1 MTIAASSGR
10 AHRLALT
17 AGIAVLIVDVLY
29 VQFVLFGQGVEPPWP
44 WRVAWVAAW
53 IAVCG
58 GCAIAGGMPQ
68 LAPRIRALLLGGA
81 SAGLLVM
88 GVVGAWSIGL
98 ALLVALGPIAGAA
111 ADAARR
117 TQVRAAGMV
126 LTFLAML
133 LVAALLMWV
142 GLTITG

>member
-1 MTIAASSGR
+1 
-10 AHRLALT
+10 
-17 AGIAVLIVDVLY
+17 
-29 VQFVLFGQGVEPPWP
+29 
-44 WRVAWVAAW
+44 
-53 IAVCG
+53 
-58 GCAIAGGMPQ
+58 MPQ

-98 ALLVALGPIAGAA
+98 ALLVALVPIAGAA